1 MSKKEATKSR
11 YSTLITV
18 YEYNYLRHLLEDG
31 VYFLL
36 LLISGRHLLE
46 DGIFWRAAFIGINT
60 VPIVINPALKN
71 DSFIKLI
78 FMPACI
84 EDSYPTLIP
93 LPRDL

>member
-18 YEYNYLRHLLEDG
+18 YEYNCLRHLLEDG
-31 VYFLL
+31 VYFIL

-46 DGIFWRAAFIGINT
+46 DGIFWRSAFIRINT

-71 DSFIKLI
+71 DYFIKLI
-78 FMPACI
+78 FVPACI